1 MDVVREYV
9 QRRISIEN
17 EITLLHEDLKALDE
31 EFSEKI
37 DVAILK
43 AALAIKRRE
52 DRVRAKACDT
62 YDNMRIALN
71 ELDA

>member
-37 DVAILK
+37 DVSILK